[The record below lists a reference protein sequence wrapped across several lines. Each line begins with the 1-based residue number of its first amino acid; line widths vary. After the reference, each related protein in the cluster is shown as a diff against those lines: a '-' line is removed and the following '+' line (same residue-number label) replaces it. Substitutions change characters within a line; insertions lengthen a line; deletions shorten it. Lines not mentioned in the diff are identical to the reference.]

1 MSPDYSLAFF
11 SGLVG
16 GFGHCIG
23 MCGPI
28 VAAYTLG
35 GQGEMRI
42 TPHLLYNA
50 GRIITYTFIGAL
62 MGLGGSFVNTA
73 GRLAGFQNGVAILAG
88 LFMIVMGLG
97 IAGLVPLGKKASF
110 GQGLFTRLAGPVL
123 EGGSELR
130 FFPLGL
136 LLGFLPCG
144 LSWSI
149 FAGAAATGDM
159 VRGFLFTL
167 SFGIATVPALLL
179 FGIVVGWLSGR
190 VRKLLYRLSGAVIV
204 VMGVIFTLRGAASY
218 ARM

>member
-11 SGLVG
+11 SGFVG

-35 GQGEMRI
+35 GGEKVRLA
-42 TPHLLYNA
+42 PHLLYNA

-62 MGLGGSFVNTA
+62 MGLGGSFVNAA
-73 GRLAGFQNGVAILAG
+73 GRMAGFQNAVAVVAG

-97 IAGLVPLGKKASF
+97 IAGLAPFAAKSTA
-110 GQGLFTRLAGPVL
+110 GQGLFTRIAGPLL
-123 EGGSELR
+123 EGGSEMR

-144 LSWSI
+144 LSWSL

-167 SFGIATVPALLL
+167 SFGLATVPALLL
-179 FGIVVGWLSGR
+179 FGLVVGWLGGR
-190 VRKLLYRLSGAVIV
+190 VRTVLYRLSGAAIV
-204 VMGVIFTLRGAASY
+204 VMGIIFTVRGIASY
-218 ARM
+218 ASL

>member
-1 MSPDYSLAFF
+1 VTPDYPLAFLT
-11 SGLVG
+11 GLAG

-35 GQGEMRI
+35 GRQGGGFV
-42 TPHLLYNA
+42 PHLLYNA
-50 GRIITYTFIGAL
+50 GRIITYTFVGAL

-73 GRLAGFQNGVAILAG
+73 GRIAGFQNAVAIAAG

-97 IAGLVPLGKKASF
+97 IAGLAPFARREGAGPGV
-110 GQGLFTRLAGPVL
+110 FTRAAGSIL
-123 EGGSELR
+123 EGGSPLR

-159 VRGFLFTL
+159 AAGFLFAF

-179 FGIVVGWLSGR
+179 FGLVVGWLGNR
-190 VRKLLYRLSGAVIV
+190 VRAVLYRLSGAVV
-204 VMGVIFTLRGAASY
+204 AVMGVVFVVRGIRSY
-218 ARM
+218 VAM

>member
-1 MSPDYSLAFF
+1 MNPDYSLAFV

-28 VAAYTLG
+28 VAAFTLG
-35 GQGEMRI
+35 GREKIRLA
-42 TPHLLYNA
+42 PHLLYNA

-62 MGLGGSFVNTA
+62 MGLGGSFVNAA
-73 GRLAGFQNGVAILAG
+73 GRLAGFQNAVAVLAG

-97 IAGLVPLGKKASF
+97 IAGLAPFATRGGK
-110 GQGLFTRLAGPVL
+110 GGGLFMRIAGPVL

-159 VRGFLFTL
+159 LRGFLFTL
-167 SFGIATVPALLL
+167 SFGLATIPALLL
-179 FGIVVGWLSGR
+179 FGLVVGWLGSR
-190 VRKLLYRLSGAVIV
+190 VRSVLYRASGAVIV
-204 VMGVIFTLRGAASY
+204 VMGVIFVARGVASY
-218 ARM
+218 ANL